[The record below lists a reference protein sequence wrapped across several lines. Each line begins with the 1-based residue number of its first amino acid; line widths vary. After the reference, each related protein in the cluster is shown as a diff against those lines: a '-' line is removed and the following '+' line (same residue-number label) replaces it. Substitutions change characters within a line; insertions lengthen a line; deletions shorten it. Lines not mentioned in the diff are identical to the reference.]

1 MYFADTTKCRRF
13 HSSILVQQSHVKNQ
27 SPFRQFKSKEA
38 MDNGVYH
45 SNGSGKNE
53 DDSLNVRQTDEVL
66 RNIQRERAR
75 KPMPKKAFR
84 GMWLGLTT
92 NEVIGYSV
100 MLMFFVLGGMVY
112 LGALVPQWATVE
124 YRNILMAVMFLYG
137 IYRGVTTYA
146 KASQSR
152 RRQIFEE
159 QRNQDEDIN

>member
-1 MYFADTTKCRRF
+1 M
-13 HSSILVQQSHVKNQ
+13 N
-27 SPFRQFKSKEA
+27 
-38 MDNGVYH
+38 NGAYH

-53 DDSLNVRQTDEVL
+53 DDDFNVRQTDEVL

-75 KPMPKKAFR
+75 KPVRKKASR
-84 GMWLGLTT
+84 GMWFGLTT

-124 YRNILMAVMFLYG
+124 YRNILMTVMFLYG

-152 RRQIFEE
+152 RRQAFEE
-159 QRNQDEDIN
+159 QREQQDEDLN

>member
-1 MYFADTTKCRRF
+1 MNNSA
-13 HSSILVQQSHVKNQ
+13 
-27 SPFRQFKSKEA
+27 
-38 MDNGVYH
+38 YH

-53 DDSLNVRQTDEVL
+53 DDNFNVRQTEEIL

-75 KPMPKKAFR
+75 KPMPKKASR

-100 MLMFFVLGGMVY
+100 MLMFFVLGAMVY

-146 KASQSR
+146 KASQAR
-152 RRQIFEE
+152 RWQAFEE
-159 QRNQDEDIN
+159 QRKKNEDLN

>member
-1 MYFADTTKCRRF
+1 MNNSA
-13 HSSILVQQSHVKNQ
+13 
-27 SPFRQFKSKEA
+27 
-38 MDNGVYH
+38 YH

-53 DDSLNVRQTDEVL
+53 DDDFNVRQTEEVL

-100 MLMFFVLGGMVY
+100 MLMFFVLGAMVY

-146 KASQSR
+146 KASQAR
-152 RRQIFEE
+152 RWQAFEE
-159 QRNQDEDIN
+159 QRKKNEDLN

>member
-1 MYFADTTKCRRF
+1 MNNSA
-13 HSSILVQQSHVKNQ
+13 
-27 SPFRQFKSKEA
+27 
-38 MDNGVYH
+38 YH

-53 DDSLNVRQTDEVL
+53 DDNFNVRQTEEIL

-100 MLMFFVLGGMVY
+100 MLMFFVLGAMVY

-146 KASQSR
+146 KASQAR
-152 RRQIFEE
+152 RWQAFEE
-159 QRNQDEDIN
+159 QRKKNEDLN

>member
-1 MYFADTTKCRRF
+1 MNNSA
-13 HSSILVQQSHVKNQ
+13 
-27 SPFRQFKSKEA
+27 
-38 MDNGVYH
+38 YH

-53 DDSLNVRQTDEVL
+53 DDNFNVRQTEEVL

-100 MLMFFVLGGMVY
+100 MLMFFVLGAMVY

-146 KASQSR
+146 KASQAR
-152 RRQIFEE
+152 RWQAFEE
-159 QRNQDEDIN
+159 QRKKNEDLN